1 MTDWTRM
8 AEDLRAVRAENE
20 QDIAIRRGS
29 ETLEVQ
35 PMRVEMAGAR
45 AAMNFQSAAAREG
58 RLAAF
63 VLMEP
68 DADIA
73 REDRFNWNGLLFR
86 VVFVQPNRL
95 AATIAE
101 AVVVE

>member
-1 MTDWTRM
+1 MNWTKARQH
-8 AEDLRAVRAENE
+8 LRIVRAENE
-20 QDIAIRRGS
+20 QNIAIRRG
-29 ETLEVQ
+29 ETVLPEQ
-35 PMRVEMAGAR
+35 AMRVEMAGGR
-45 AAMNFQSAAAREG
+45 AANFQSAAAREA
-58 RLAAF
+58 RQAAF
-63 VLMEP
+63 VLMEY

-73 REDRFNWNGLLFR
+73 KDDRFNWNGLLLR

>member
-1 MTDWTRM
+1 MMDFAKAR
-8 AEDLRAVRAENE
+8 EQLRIVRGENE
-20 QDIAIRRGS
+20 QNIAIRRG
-29 ETLEVQ
+29 ETTLSAQ
-35 PMRVEMAGAR
+35 AMRVEMAGGR
-45 AAMNFQSAAAREG
+45 ASQFQSAAAREA

-63 VLMEP
+63 VLMEY
-68 DADIA
+68 DADV
-73 REDRFNWNGLLFR
+73 EKDDRFTWNGLLLR